1 MADGL
6 IVNILLA
13 LQQDSTMNPVIQL
26 FDLMKTLKG

>member
-13 LQQDSTMNPVIQL
+13 VQQDSTMNPVIQL
-26 FDLMKTLKG
+26 FDLMKTPKG

>member
-26 FDLMKTLKG
+26 YDLMKTPKG

>member
-26 FDLMKTLKG
+26 FDLMKTPKG

>member
-26 FDLMKTLKG
+26 FDLKKTPKG

>member
-6 IVNILLA
+6 LVNILLA

-26 FDLMKTLKG
+26 FDLMRTPEG